1 MVKKCLRML
10 FVLILLSVLTACSSH
25 KESFTMSRYLSPK
38 PGDVSVTKRIDTYLI
53 IIDVSQSMSYSYDDE
68 RSRLEAAKDLV
79 ERINKMIPDKNVI
92 AGIRTYGQRISP
104 VGDETVMV
112 YGFDKY
118 DETLLR
124 ESITAIDNP
133 MGRSPLVYAM
143 NGATEDL
150 KNMTGHVGVII
161 LTDGWRVEEKSIEA
175 AENMKNELGDRVY
188 IYPVQVGND
197 KEGRKVLD
205 KVAEAGGT
213 GFALPY
219 DYLSNDKTLERF
231 VNQVFIAADSD
242 GDGVADEFD
251 WCPDTQPGVMVDEY
265 GCPRLFDLDGDG
277 VYDRFEIPEAEAVVP
292 ETVVEKEV
300 PEAVVAEAPAAV
312 AAPPVV
318 APPVATVAPVPEE
331 KKPPQKEEVPEEPL
345 KKHILFG
352 FNSWYVKPYFY
363 PILNDMARI
372 MTGDI
377 TKDYELAGHTDS
389 IGNAAYN
396 LKLSQKRAGA
406 VADYF
411 TQRGI
416 EKDRFSIVGFGEE
429 RPVATNETDQGRALN
444 RRVEV
449 QQTEMV
455 EKPAEPIPEKYPTG
469 DSDGDGVPDTL
480 DQCPNTPKGVSV
492 YEWGCPVDTDRD
504 GIYNYLDACPGT
516 PRGTRVDTKGCPR
529 Q

>member
-10 FVLILLSVLTACSSH
+10 LVLVLLSVLTACSSH
-25 KESFTMSRYLSPK
+25 KESFTMSRYLSTK
-38 PGDVSVTKRIDTYLI
+38 PGDVPLTKRIDTYLI
-53 IIDVSQSMSYSYDDE
+53 IIDASQSMSYSYDDE
-68 RSRLEAAKDLV
+68 RTRLEAAKDLV

-92 AGIRTYGQRISP
+92 AGIRTYGQKISP
-104 VGDETVMV
+104 FGDETVMV

-118 DETLLR
+118 DETLLS

-188 IYPVQVGND
+188 IYPVQVGDD

-213 GFALPY
+213 GFSLPY

-231 VNQVFIAADSD
+231 VNQVFIAADGD

-251 WCPDTQPGVMVDEY
+251 WCPDTQPGVMVDQY

-277 VYDRFEIPEAEAVVP
+277 VYDRFEIPEAE
-292 ETVVEKEV
+292 TEV
-300 PEAVVAEAPAAV
+300 REAVVTEVPAAAV
-312 AAPPVV
+312 SPSVIAP
-318 APPVATVAPVPEE
+318 
-331 KKPPQKEEVPEEPL
+331 
-345 KKHILFG
+345 
-352 FNSWYVKPYFY
+352 
-363 PILNDMARI
+363 
-372 MTGDI
+372 
-377 TKDYELAGHTDS
+377 
-389 IGNAAYN
+389 
-396 LKLSQKRAGA
+396 
-406 VADYF
+406 
-411 TQRGI
+411 
-416 EKDRFSIVGFGEE
+416 
-429 RPVATNETDQGRALN
+429 
-444 RRVEV
+444 
-449 QQTEMV
+449 
-455 EKPAEPIPEKYPTG
+455 KPAEPIQEKHPTG
-469 DSDGDGVPDTL
+469 DTDGDGVSDML

-504 GIYNYLDACPGT
+504 GIYDYLDACPGT